1 MKCPYCGAENNDS
14 AKFCKECGKSIQKEF
29 NYICP
34 KCGAPVE
41 EKSKFCD
48 NCGLDLAWVDADY
61 DKIPIPVN
69 HKQNKVK
76 ANAAS
81 GKRSIPQ
88 LVASIV
94 TASLI
99 FISLL
104 LMFIGLFGDVFT
116 FKMVGYPEQ
125 KIQFTY
131 FFGDATKNLSSLGDT
146 ENAKFAKALLILHHV
161 FYFLMF
167 ASIIATIIALAIII
181 PFNFVKGKKV
191 TVKPLLIPIIASI
204 IFTGYTQIAFIIRQS
219 SEGLYVGSGPILVS
233 IGAMFGAL
241 AIIASDFYNWPLNLK
256 KILERSFFGAAM
268 IFLIAACS
276 FLIVSP
282 ISLRINENPATVTS
296 PVYILEQACAEI
308 DNGHLNPAYYGSAV
322 LAFTFCLLSIIVVGL
337 SVYFMNIQKVVGM
350 ILPVL
355 AIPMIAVPSIIVAHD
370 YAVATVTSGQTM
382 YFNVSAY
389 VIVFTVFIGIYV
401 SLLIASLIL
410 DKKAKQEPVNA
421 Q

>member
-29 NYICP
+29 NYVCP

-76 ANAAS
+76 ANATN
-81 GKRSIPQ
+81 GQRSIPQ

-94 TASLI
+94 TASLV

-104 LMFIGLFGDVFT
+104 LMFIGLFGDVFV
-116 FKMVGYPEQ
+116 FKMTGYPEQ
-125 KIQFTY
+125 KMQFTY
-131 FFGDATKNLSSLGDT
+131 FFGDATKNFSSLGNG
-146 ENAKFAKALLILHHV
+146 ESAKLTKALISIHLA
-161 FYFLMF
+161 FYFIMF
-167 ASIIATIIALAIII
+167 ASIIVTFIALAIII

-204 IFTGYTQIAFIIRQS
+204 VFTGYTQIAFIIRQS

-241 AIIASDFYNWPLNLK
+241 ATIASDFYNWPLNLK
-256 KILERSFFGAAM
+256 KILERSFFGGAM

-276 FLIVSP
+276 FLIISP
-282 ISLRINENPATVTS
+282 ISLRINENPATITS
-296 PVYILEQACAEI
+296 PVYILQQACSEL
-308 DNGHLNPAYYGSAV
+308 DSGHLTPAYYGSAI
-322 LAFTFCLLSIIVVGL
+322 LAFVFCLLAILIVGL
-337 SVYFMNIQKVVGM
+337 SLYFMNIQKIVGM
-350 ILPVL
+350 ILPAL
-355 AIPMIAVPSIIVAHD
+355 AIPMIAIPSIIVAHD

-382 YFNVSAY
+382 YFNVSPY
-389 VIVFTVFIGIYV
+389 VIVFSVFIALYIG
-401 SLLIASLIL
+401 LLITSLIL
-410 DKKAKQEPVNA
+410 DKKAKQETVNA
-421 Q
+421 

>member
-29 NYICP
+29 NYVCP

-48 NCGLDLAWVDADY
+48 NCGLDLAWVDVDY
-61 DKIPIPVN
+61 DKIPVPIS

-76 ANAAS
+76 ANN
-81 GKRSIPQ
+81 GGTRSIPQ

-94 TASLI
+94 TASLV

-104 LMFIGLFGDVFT
+104 LMFIGLFGDVFVY
-116 FKMVGYPEQ
+116 KILGSPDQ
-125 KIQFTY
+125 KTQFTY
-131 FFGDATKNLSSLGDT
+131 FFGDAMKNFSLLGSGET
-146 ENAKFAKALLILHHV
+146 AKFAKALIIMHYV

-167 ASIIATIIALAIII
+167 ASIIGSFIALAIII
-181 PFNFVKGKKV
+181 PFNIVKGKKI
-191 TVKPLLIPIIASI
+191 TVKPLLIPMIASI
-204 IFTGYTQIAFIIRQS
+204 VFTGYSQIAFIMRQS
-219 SEGLYVGSGPILVS
+219 SEGLYLGSGPILVS

-241 AIIASDFYNWPLNLK
+241 AIIANDFYDWPLNIK

-282 ISLRINENPATVTS
+282 ISLRLDVNPATITS
-296 PVYILEQACAEI
+296 PVYILEQACYAI
-308 DNGHLNPAYYGSAV
+308 DSGNLAPAYYGSSI
-322 LAFTFCLLSIIVVGL
+322 LAFTFCLLAVIVTGL
-337 SVYFMNIQKVVGM
+337 SLYFMNAQKIVGA
-350 ILPVL
+350 ILPAL
-355 AIPMIAVPSIIVAHD
+355 AIPMIAIPSIIVAHD

-382 YFNVSAY
+382 YFNVSPY
-389 VIVFTVFIGIYV
+389 VIVFVVFIAIYAG
-401 SLLIASLIL
+401 LLIASLVL
-410 DKKAKQEPVNA
+410 GKKAKQENVNA
-421 Q
+421 